1 MELTEEKMKKTLLI
15 LACFAVVLLVPLGFN
30 TIEYMCH
37 YAPPEKWCFIW
48 PWQFCMPFWYAYM
61 LGGIIPFASGFFF
74 AGIIVGIVAYSELL
88 KRKK

>member
-1 MELTEEKMKKTLLI
+1 MGVATGKMKKTLVV
-15 LACFAVVLLVPLGFN
+15 LACLAVVLLVPLGFN

-37 YAPPEKWCFIW
+37 YDPPERWCFIW

-61 LGGIIPFASGFFF
+61 LGGIIPFSLGFLL
-74 AGIIVGIVAYSELL
+74 AGVIIGIAAYSEHL